1 MKKIIILIALMMIGI
16 GAMAQNSLRTEGN
29 SLITIIPSSTAATSG
44 TYILPVIQGEAD
56 WSIQILP
63 LAGGVLTAD
72 SVYGTVRIFYSNSSV
87 LTTTGWTE
95 PRAFVVATPTSGV
108 AGVSLGHYFPLRDTI
123 ANTTVALSPGLIYEG
138 SAFKGSRI
146 KVHVDR
152 PQSTDSVNY
161 RVYYVLKYPQSNPQ
175 R

>member
-1 MKKIIILIALMMIGI
+1 MLIGI
-16 GAMAQNSLRTEGN
+16 SAMAQNSLRTEGN
-29 SLITIIPSSTAATSG
+29 STITILPLSTAASSG
-44 TYILPVIQGEAD
+44 SYVLPVIQGEAD

-63 LAGGVLTAD
+63 SAGGTLTAD
-72 SVYGTVRIFYSNSSV
+72 SVYGTVKIFFSNSSV

-95 PRAFVVATPTSGV
+95 PKTKVAAIVATGADATVDSYY
-108 AGVSLGHYFPLRDTI
+108 HLRDTI
-123 ANTTVALSPGLIYEG
+123 ANTTVALSPGVILEG

-152 PQSTDSVNY
+152 PQSIDSVNY
-161 RVYYVLKYPQSNPQ
+161 KVYYVIKYPQSNPQ